1 MGTSTEERVAAKIAE
16 INKKQR
22 PVTKKIKRINHTPKM
37 EAKAQKQREELEAIL
52 NNKQLKSTK
61 KLELVMKHL
70 KK

>member
-1 MGTSTEERVAAKIAE
+1 MGTSTIERVAAKIAE

-22 PVTKKIKRINHTPKM
+22 PVTKKIKRINHTPKL
-37 EAKAQKQREELEAIL
+37 EVIAQKQREELEAIL

>member
-1 MGTSTEERVAAKIAE
+1 MGTSTIERVAAKIAE
-16 INKKQR
+16 INKRQR
-22 PVTKKIKRINHTPKM
+22 PVTKKIKRINHTPKL
-37 EAKAQKQREELEAIL
+37 EVIAQKQREELEAIL

>member
-22 PVTKKIKRINHTPKM
+22 PVTKKIKRVIHTPEL
-37 EAKAQKQREELEAIL
+37 EAKAQKQHEELEAIL
-52 NNKQLKSTK
+52 DNKELKSTK

>member
-1 MGTSTEERVAAKIAE
+1 MGTSTIERVAAKIAE

-37 EAKAQKQREELEAIL
+37 EVIAQKQREELEAIL
-52 NNKQLKSTK
+52 NNKKLKSTK

>member
-22 PVTKKIKRINHTPKM
+22 PVTKKIKRVINTPKM

>member
-1 MGTSTEERVAAKIAE
+1 MGTSTIERVAAKIAE

-37 EAKAQKQREELEAIL
+37 EVIAQKQREELEAIL